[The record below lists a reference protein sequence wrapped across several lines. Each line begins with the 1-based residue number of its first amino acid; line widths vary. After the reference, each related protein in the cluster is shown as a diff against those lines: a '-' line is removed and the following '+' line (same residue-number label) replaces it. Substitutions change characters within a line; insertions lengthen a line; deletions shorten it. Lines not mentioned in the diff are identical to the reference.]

1 MNKLGGIKM
10 KNNKVRSKK
19 REYDTYSITMELE
32 KPLLYEEEQEEIYK
46 RQKNI
51 KRKSRNKKIVKL
63 ILTLLLCSVIG
74 FFIWL
79 SSYYAPTSQA
89 ESYLKS
95 TNSVEVSID
104 NNFICFTPTNTTPK
118 KGFILYPAAKVDAK
132 AYSQICSMIA
142 AKGYKVVAVDMPF
155 NYPLFGKNK
164 ADEVIKKYSDI
175 ESWVIGGDSLGGFV
189 ATRYVNSNI
198 SKIDGV
204 VLISSYPL
212 DSYLKEINMN
222 VLSIWGSKDGV
233 INFQS
238 LIDAKQKLPNK
249 TTYTEIEGANH
260 SQFGDY
266 GTYKSDEQ
274 ALINADA
281 QKQKTAD
288 SILQFLGI

>member
-104 NNFICFTPTNTTPK
+104 NNFICFTPKIQHLK
-118 KGFILYPAAKVDAK
+118 KDLY
-132 AYSQICSMIA
+132 YIQ
-142 AKGYKVVAVDMPF
+142 
-155 NYPLFGKNK
+155 L
-164 ADEVIKKYSDI
+164 
-175 ESWVIGGDSLGGFV
+175 
-189 ATRYVNSNI
+189 
-198 SKIDGV
+198 
-204 VLISSYPL
+204 
-212 DSYLKEINMN
+212 
-222 VLSIWGSKDGV
+222 
-233 INFQS
+233 
-238 LIDAKQKLPNK
+238 
-249 TTYTEIEGANH
+249 
-260 SQFGDY
+260 
-266 GTYKSDEQ
+266 
-274 ALINADA
+274 
-281 QKQKTAD
+281 QKQMQKH
-288 SILQFLGI
+288 IHKFVV

>member
-1 MNKLGGIKM
+1 M

-95 TNSVEVSID
+95 TNSVEVSIA

-118 KGFILYPAAKVDAK
+118 KGFILYPAAKV
-132 AYSQICSMIA
+132 YSQICSMIA

-222 VLSIWGSKDGV
+222 VLSIWGSKDCV
-233 INFQS
+233 IDFQS
-238 LIDAKQKLPNK
+238 LIDAKEKLPPD
-249 TTYTEIEGANH
+249 TTYVEIEGANH

-266 GTYKSDEQ
+266 GKYNNDES
-274 ALINADA
+274 ALISGDD
-281 QKQKTAD
+281 QKQKTVD
-288 SILQFLGI
+288 SIVEFMKNID